1 MKTITA
7 GQYDTYIKQ
16 WASEAANVKKTV
28 FVRLGHE
35 MNDPYRYP
43 WGPQNNKPEDFVAMW
58 KHVHRIF
65 DEAGAQNVVWVWSPH
80 PAYRQFMEYYPGDDL
95 VDWVGVGTLNYG
107 TVATWSQWWS
117 FKEIFGNYY
126 NELAAFNKPIVI
138 SELGCLSVGGDRVS
152 WFADAF
158 QLLEKEYSMVRGL
171 IFFNNSNDNTTT
183 NKSLDWQ
190 IQNDSTLVKTISKGL
205 VSLTKTVN

>member
-1 MKTITA
+1 
-7 GQYDTYIKQ
+7 
-16 WASEAANVKKTV
+16 
-28 FVRLGHE
+28 
-35 MNDPYRYP
+35 
-43 WGPQNNKPEDFVAMW
+43 
-58 KHVHRIF
+58 
-65 DEAGAQNVVWVWSPH
+65 
-80 PAYRQFMEYYPGDDL
+80 MEYYPGDDL